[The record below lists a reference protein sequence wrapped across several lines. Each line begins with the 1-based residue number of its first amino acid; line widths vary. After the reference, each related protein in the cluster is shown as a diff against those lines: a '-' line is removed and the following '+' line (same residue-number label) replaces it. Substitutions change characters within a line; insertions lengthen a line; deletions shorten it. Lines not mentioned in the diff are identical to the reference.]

1 MEGILRHILS
11 VAALAASL
19 AAGSLL
25 TGLPAAAQA
34 PGPKAINTGGP
45 QGAYH
50 SLFCPA
56 IPVALAG
63 AYFQGY
69 ACTPSRGTVENIER
83 VLATPSQLG
92 FAQLDVY
99 AREAARRPEEFR
111 RLTVIRQDLAC
122 EGLWM
127 VTKNEQLAGFGE
139 VLGLARRI
147 PFILPAEG
155 SGSSASFEFLM
166 QNDPDGMGR
175 VQPGNIRRMADATAV
190 INAVAESTDGAVG
203 FFVQFADPQNANIR
217 LMAEKN
223 LRIVPVVS
231 REILRTRV
239 NGQPVYEVQTFTLSG
254 GGVFSRPRELTTAC
268 TPVAIFT
275 GAPEALAP
283 GQGMTQQ
290 GVTQDDQ
297 RELIAKVRA
306 IPAQRLLPQESRVA
320 QIIAN
325 AKRLS
330 AGAAEQLAAGADSAK
345 RAVERQFGN

>member
-1 MEGILRHILS
+1 MNRILS
-11 VAALAASL
+11 VASL
-19 AAGSLL
+19 AAGVILA
-25 TGLPAAAQA
+25 GLPPAAAQA
-34 PGPKAINTGGP
+34 PSAKAINTGGP

-50 SLFCPA
+50 SLFCPPV
-56 IPVALAG
+56 PVALAG

-111 RLTVIRQDLAC
+111 RLTLIRQDLAC

-127 VTKNEQLAGFGE
+127 VTRNEQLTGFGD

-147 PFILPAEG
+147 PFVLPAEG
-155 SGSSASFEFLM
+155 SGSAASFDFLM
-166 QNDPDGMGR
+166 QNDPEGLGR
-175 VQPGNIRRMADATAV
+175 AQPRNIRRMPDATAV

-217 LMAEKN
+217 LMAEKG
-223 LRIVPVVS
+223 LKIIPVVS

-239 NGQPVYEVQTFTLSG
+239 GDQAVYEVHTFTLAG
-254 GGVFSRPRELTTAC
+254 GGVFARPRELTTAC
-268 TPVAIFT
+268 TPVAIFG
-275 GAPEALAP
+275 GAPESLAV
-283 GQGMTQQ
+283 GK

-297 RELIAKVRA
+297 RELIAKVCA

-320 QIIAN
+320 ALIAN
-325 AKRLS
+325 ARRLS
-330 AGAAEQLAAGADSAK
+330 AGAADQLAAAAETTK
-345 RAVERQFGN
+345 RAVERQFNN

>member
-1 MEGILRHILS
+1 MIRSLS
-11 VAALAASL
+11 VASL
-19 AAGSLL
+19 A
-25 TGLPAAAQA
+25 TGLLLAGLSPAAAQA
-34 PGPKAINTGGP
+34 PSAKAINTGGP

-50 SLFCPA
+50 SLFCPP

-83 VLATPSQLG
+83 VLATPSQVG

-111 RLTVIRQDLAC
+111 RLTLIRQDLAC

-127 VTKNEQLAGFGE
+127 VTRNEQLTGFGD

-147 PFILPAEG
+147 PFIVPAEG
-155 SGSSASFEFLM
+155 SGSAASFDFLM
-166 QNDPDGMGR
+166 QNDPEGLGR
-175 VQPGNIRRMADATAV
+175 AQPRNIRRMPDATAV
-190 INAVAESTDGAVG
+190 INAVADSTDGAVG

-217 LMAEKN
+217 LMAEKG
-223 LRIVPVVS
+223 LKIIPVVS

-239 NGQPVYEVQTFTLSG
+239 ADQAVYEVQTFTLSG

-268 TPVAIFT
+268 TPVAIFS
-275 GAPEALAP
+275 GAPEALAV
-283 GQGMTQQ
+283 GK

-297 RELIAKVRA
+297 RELIAKVRG

-320 QIIAN
+320 ALIAN

-330 AGAAEQLAAGADSAK
+330 AGAAEQLAAAAETTK
-345 RAVERQFGN
+345 RAVERQFDN